1 MPPMIA
7 PLLRLAGAFP
17 KSERTR
23 DTNDDTTGTRS
34 NLGGGV
40 EVLRVWRGDDD
51 DDVKI

>member
-7 PLLRLAGAFP
+7 PLLRLAGAGLQ
-17 KSERTR
+17 SERTR
-23 DTNDDTTGTRS
+23 DTNDDTTGARS

-51 DDVKI
+51 DVEI